1 MGTQALGL
9 RGTSSAHGGTCPPL
23 GGSWVVWGCIYG
35 RKYHLYY
42 NICSSGNLTRGITF
56 KSGKSGESC
65 RSNKVA
71 LDSFA
76 RQL

>member
-1 MGTQALGL
+1 MGKLGALGEPPL
-9 RGTSSAHGGTCPPL
+9 HMGGRAPL
-23 GGSWVVWGCIYG
+23 GGSWVVWGCLYG
-35 RKYHLYY
+35 RKYNLYY